1 MIKSSLSRCPIS
13 RAETANGVMNTKSR
27 IMKLFGNSPRHAHDQ
42 VVDKVLPNWKSTDM
56 GIHTIATDRKQRP

>member
-1 MIKSSLSRCPIS
+1 MDSDQSELK
-13 RAETANGVMNTKSR
+13 
-27 IMKLFGNSPRHAHDQ
+27 IMKLFGNRPRHAHDQ